1 MLDKKDNFNNFF
13 SYRKRYQ
20 TVKGA
25 SSTLQ
30 RWVRGF
36 LARRR
41 VHHMRQ
47 TKAAIT
53 LQRYVRGWVKKTQYL
68 RAKDRTVRL
77 QARVRGIQARL
88 RYR

>member
-1 MLDKKDNFNNFF
+1 M
-13 SYRKRYQ
+13 
-20 TVKGA
+20 
-25 SSTLQ
+25 
-30 RWVRGF
+30 
-36 LARRR
+36 RR
-41 VHHMRQ
+41 

-77 QARVRGIQARL
+77 QARVRGIQARH